1 MPLHTSRRSFLT
13 ASAFTALAAAGGD
26 VAAAA
31 PPLHPGAQKA
41 IATLM
46 AGNARFVADKA
57 VCPPLTAR
65 RLELAE
71 EQHPF
76 AVIVSCSD
84 SRVPVET
91 VFDQVPGNIFGVRIA
106 GNFVDDNGLGSIE
119 YSVAALKS
127 SLILV
132 LGHTHCGAI
141 KATVAFVKDGTP
153 QPSHIQ
159 GLVNAITPAA
169 KAAQGKPGDWV
180 ENACIANVKSTVA
193 ALTVRSPI
201 VANAVANR
209 SLSLAGGVY
218 DLNTGRVTLVTS

>member
-1 MPLHTSRRSFLT
+1 MNF
-13 ASAFTALAAAGGD
+13 
-26 VAAAA
+26 
-31 PPLHPGAQKA
+31 
-41 IATLM
+41 
-46 AGNARFVADKA
+46 
-57 VCPPLTAR
+57 
-65 RLELAE
+65 ELAE